1 MSIEI
6 DNYLLKTKYLIDHSI
21 ETEVFDQAVASLL
34 STEMYFRRNLHRL
47 MEYIAWIIYWIAY
60 PKKLSS
66 LSVGIAQI
74 QLMHWRD
81 LGFIPSLNPTPKNL
95 RLITHPTINYMACRK
110 FLLVR
115 GYAKDI
121 SLIDLAHIYTGSAR
135 RYYVT
140 VLAKAQVMWGKN
152 PNKQLKPNARKTRA
166 S

>member
-6 DNYLLKTKYLIDHSI
+6 NNHLLRTKYLIDHSI
-21 ETEVFDQAVASLL
+21 ETEAFDQAVASLL
-34 STEMYFRRNLHRL
+34 STEMYFRRSLHRL
-47 MEYIAWIIYWIAY
+47 MEYIAWIIYWVAC

-74 QLMHWRD
+74 QLRHWRD
-81 LGFIPSLNPTPKNL
+81 LGVISSLNPTPKNL
-95 RLITHPTINYMACRK
+95 RLITHPTTNYMACRK

-121 SLIDLAHIYTGSAR
+121 SIIDLAHIYTGSAR

-140 VLAKAQVMWGKN
+140 VLAKAQVMWGKS
-152 PNKQLKPNARKTRA
+152 PNNSIHTDARSSRR
-166 S
+166 